1 MGTIVDMHVH
11 TTRGASDSNLRPEE
25 LAEEALRLGLPGV
38 HLSEHDRLWDPRELE
53 RYRREHRLFV
63 ANGMEVSTDLG
74 HILTL
79 GLDRYV
85 PGIRRAD
92 ELRRVVKEAGG
103 YMIAAHPFRHF
114 FDPAHFRRTGGEPFN
129 LTPEQAAGLP
139 VFEVVDAIEALN
151 GCNTLRENLFALR
164 VAQALGK
171 PVTGGSDAHSNQGIG
186 IYVTVFER
194 ELESEEQMLGEM
206 HAGRFYAGYGFRQGR
221 LTRFSEESA
230 ARLPDVEAAGT
241 AADQRGLS

>member
-1 MGTIVDMHVH
+1 MGTVIDMHVH

-25 LAEEALRLGLPGV
+25 LADEALRLGLDGV
-38 HLSEHDRLWDPRELE
+38 HVSEHDRLWDPLELE
-53 RYRREHRLFV
+53 RYRQQHGLFV

-85 PGIRRAD
+85 PGIRRIE
-92 ELRRVVKEAGG
+92 ELRRVVDDVGG
-103 YMIAAHPFRHF
+103 YMIVAHPFRHF
-114 FDPAHFRRTGGEPFN
+114 FDPAHFRRTGGEPFR
-129 LTPEQAAGLP
+129 LTPEQAARLP
-139 VFEVVDAIEALN
+139 VFEMVDAVEALN
-151 GCNTLRENLFALR
+151 GCNTVKENLFALR
-164 VAQALGK
+164 VAKVLGK

-194 ELESEEQMLGEM
+194 ELESQEQMLEELLS
-206 HAGRFYAGYGFRQGR
+206 GRFYAAYGFRQAR

-230 ARLPDVEAAGT
+230 GRVLEVEALGLP
-241 AADQRGLS
+241 ADGPAE